1 MSDKSSAPKKTW
13 LANKFDAKRFSLIPL
28 VLAVLIAFETFNPID
43 KEPYSAITSFAV
55 TLGSIWAIWQGAK
68 KRAWWSLVFAP
79 ILAIWALPLTGAQ
92 VFIWLGMT
100 ASFFLHAGAA
110 LAFAVAAYGFMAFD
124 RKPKK

>member
-43 KEPYSAITSFAV
+43 KEPYSAITSVAV
-55 TLGSIWAIWQGAK
+55 SLGSIWAIWQGTK
-68 KRAWWSLVFAP
+68 KRAWWSLVFVP

-92 VFIWLGMT
+92 IFLSLRLT

-110 LAFAVAAYGFMAFD
+110 LAFAVAAYGFLAFD

>member
-1 MSDKSSAPKKTW
+1 VSDKSSAPKKTW

-55 TLGSIWAIWQGAK
+55 TLGSIWAIWQGTK
-68 KRAWWSLVFAP
+68 KRASWSLTFVP
-79 ILAIWALPLTGAQ
+79 ILAIWAMPLAGAQ
-92 VFIWLGMT
+92 IFTSLGMVP
-100 ASFFLHAGAA
+100 SFLLHAGAA
-110 LAFAVAAYGFMAFD
+110 LAFAVAAYGFLAFD